1 MKRTAFV
8 ALFLAA
14 LVLLTA
20 CVGPITAEE
29 AVDIAAERLRAEY
42 EGVELR
48 LEEAECEYRE
58 FDDLRCY
65 FVDIPY
71 TGGHHIYRVSVDAD
85 TGEIIDVAVYK

>member
-14 LVLLTA
+14 LILLTA
-20 CVGPITAEE
+20 CAGPITAEE
-29 AVDIAAERLRAEY
+29 AVDIAAEHLSAEF
-42 EGVELR
+42 EGVNFR
-48 LEEAECEYRE
+48 PEEAECVYRE

-71 TGGHHIYRVSVDAD
+71 TSGHQIYRVSVDAD
-85 TGEIIDVAVYK
+85 TGEVIDVAMCK

>member
-1 MKRTAFV
+1 MKRSG
-8 ALFLAA
+8 FLAI
-14 LVLLTA
+14 LLCILILLCA
-20 CVGPITAEE
+20 CAGPITAEE

-85 TGEIIDVAVYK
+85 TGEIIDVAVCK